1 MSTSSTSTVNE
12 RRLYILLSAVVWLI
26 IAVRAHLIPWVNDE
40 ALTFL
45 LYVEP
50 RDYLPGIA
58 AWDANNH
65 FLNSAL
71 MSAAYEIL
79 DLSHLGS
86 RLGNVLAFGAF
97 AWAVFQLGAHL
108 HSALV
113 RWCLWLALL
122 FCPLL
127 FELFTLARGYGM
139 GIAFW
144 LAATVWMMRLAGAW
158 SLRAL
163 LWSLA
168 LLLLANAAVMAALPV
183 WAVTLVALAFL
194 FARHAQAA
202 ERWLSALAW
211 ILLGAAPLI
220 GAIWYSMELRA
231 RGGYFIGSL
240 DGFVPVSVATLMKE
254 LIGTDDTAVAWTVS
268 LLVAVAMVL
277 VVWKH
282 RRDRVLLIPVALL
295 GVDVLSRIGMAWLL
309 EVNYPIDRAV
319 AHLIPWASFVLAV
332 ALDRA
337 SMRRPAVAFIAIVLL
352 TLPARTLL
360 TFNGQRSVLFPTQ
373 GPAESL
379 VRRIADEQAGGPT
392 LLGGPRHMSMPLALE
407 ARRLGLEAPRLDGDI
422 PLSPWFEHRIT
433 WGRPDADA
441 ALGYVIIDSAAT
453 GHFLLKREQP
463 LVLVAEWEGSA
474 PPTEGPTEYIVLLQ
488 GDTLTTA
495 VDRIIDIDGPMNSD
509 GEPIALNLVVAA
521 NGSDGSGLY
530 YESYLIHLLRPR
542 WNGERLRLRVPVP
555 AIANAVERRIYI
567 WNIERRPLRTGPFKV
582 SLRTLGE

>member
-12 RRLYILLSAVVWLI
+12 RRLYILLSAVAWLI

-79 DLSHLGS
+79 GLSHLGS

-97 AWAVFQLGAHL
+97 AWALFQLGAHL

-194 FARHAQAA
+194 FALHAQAA
-202 ERWLSALAW
+202 ERWLGALAW
-211 ILLGAAPLI
+211 LLLGAAPLI

-231 RGGYFIGSL
+231 RGGYFIGGL
-240 DGFVPVSVATLMKE
+240 DGFVPVSVASLMKE

-282 RRDRVLLIPVALL
+282 RRDWVLLIPVALL
-295 GVDVLSRIGMAWLL
+295 GVDVLSRIGMAWLMG
-309 EVNYPIDRAV
+309 VNYPIDRAV

-352 TLPARTLL
+352 ALPARTLL
-360 TFNGQRSVLFPTQ
+360 TFNGQRSVLFPAQ

-453 GHFLLKREQP
+453 GHYLLKREQP

-495 VDRIIDIDGPMNSD
+495 VDRIIDIDGPMDSD

>member
-1 MSTSSTSTVNE
+1 MTSSSTINVNE
-12 RRLYILLSAVVWLI
+12 RKFFLLLSAIAWLI

-71 MSAAYEIL
+71 MSAAYETL
-79 DLSHLGS
+79 GLSHLGS

-202 ERWLSALAW
+202 ARWLGALAW

-220 GAIWYSMELRA
+220 GAVWYSMELRA

-240 DGFVPVSVATLMKE
+240 DGFVPVSVASLMKE

-295 GVDVLSRIGMAWLL
+295 GADVLSRIGMAWLL

-332 ALDRA
+332 VLDRA
-337 SMRRPAVAFIAIVLL
+337 SMRRPAVAVIAIVLL
-352 TLPARTLL
+352 ALPARTLL
-360 TFNGQRSVLFPTQ
+360 TINWQRSVLFPAQ

-379 VRRIADEQAGGPT
+379 VRRITDEQAGGPT

-495 VDRIIDIDGPMNSD
+495 VDRIIDIDGPMDSD

>member
-12 RRLYILLSAVVWLI
+12 RKFFLLLSAIAWLI

-71 MSAAYEIL
+71 MSAAYETL
-79 DLSHLGS
+79 GLSHLGS

-202 ERWLSALAW
+202 ARWLGALA
-211 ILLGAAPLI
+211 LAPARRGAVGRCGLVQHRSCA
-220 GAIWYSMELRA
+220 RA
-231 RGGYFIGSL
+231 AATS
-240 DGFVPVSVATLMKE
+240 SVA
-254 LIGTDDTAVAWTVS
+254 S
-268 LLVAVAMVL
+268 
-277 VVWKH
+277 
-282 RRDRVLLIPVALL
+282 
-295 GVDVLSRIGMAWLL
+295 MASC
-309 EVNYPIDRAV
+309 P
-319 AHLIPWASFVLAV
+319 
-332 ALDRA
+332 
-337 SMRRPAVAFIAIVLL
+337 
-352 TLPARTLL
+352 
-360 TFNGQRSVLFPTQ
+360 
-373 GPAESL
+373 
-379 VRRIADEQAGGPT
+379 
-392 LLGGPRHMSMPLALE
+392 
-407 ARRLGLEAPRLDGDI
+407 
-422 PLSPWFEHRIT
+422 
-433 WGRPDADA
+433 
-441 ALGYVIIDSAAT
+441 SA
-453 GHFLLKREQP
+453 
-463 LVLVAEWEGSA
+463 
-474 PPTEGPTEYIVLLQ
+474 
-488 GDTLTTA
+488 
-495 VDRIIDIDGPMNSD
+495 
-509 GEPIALNLVVAA
+509 
-521 NGSDGSGLY
+521 
-530 YESYLIHLLRPR
+530 RPR
-542 WNGERLRLRVPVP
+542 
-555 AIANAVERRIYI
+555 
-567 WNIERRPLRTGPFKV
+567 
-582 SLRTLGE
+582 